1 MEDNFNNY
9 QNEDNSFNQR
19 DDDQSGDNMNINLKE
34 DYQNFERNQIED
46 EDINKNNNNNKETS
60 EYINY
65 LDNNN
70 KNSSLGLNSGANY
83 NENEMI
89 SFSQQDNQYNNRQ
102 IPFMNTDILT
112 QNYNPNEIMN
122 IPPQYNQKKNKYY
135 KNNTN
140 MYLDNLTTNF
150 SSNPN
155 EKMNLTSQYI
165 PNNIIM
171 QNKIR
176 NFGNFNPNFNKK
188 QNKLSNYP
196 PYYNQQ
202 YNNME
207 NQSQNMNQNNFR
219 PNFNYIP
226 NEISNFFSSYDQNNQ
241 YNNIQN
247 PFSNQENNLQAFIDR
262 KIEPLNKSLN
272 YIIWY
277 LNQLTNQYSFQN
289 NSLHNM
295 NNSENNNNNNFFISK
310 FQNLG
315 NQFKQSLPNLR
326 KNDNNYSNFNRSKS
340 ISTQNKNI
348 NKNLNNI
355 SYNNQIKNE
364 IIIQKRKN
372 NENKFQNNKSI
383 KDFNINE
390 LLDINVL
397 KLIPDMN
404 EFIKAKIKKINYNL
418 NDEDIKIL
426 NNNNYDKNKT
436 IFFNE
441 YMFYSKERISIYSPH
456 ILKGNKNVT
465 SILLTEEQK
474 KFDLSDFQYTKNHKN
489 NNDIFLKTL
498 EKRIGEMNA
507 LIEKNINIEN
517 YKNIFG
523 FCKNKNNNNYY
534 LYSVIDEDIIK
545 NKLKEN
551 DLEFLKKN
559 LIMNE
564 SQINTRSSVMEI
576 YDKNMEYLKGLT
588 FEELI
593 LFIILDRLKH
603 QYEILPRVLFY
614 ENYMTIFGGIIEP
627 LGKTGYNE
635 IDYVIYSKN
644 NHQYSDDSPLII
656 QNYYSYNKEETD
668 LQFEIKKDTLY
679 FFELKSSSFYINNDF
694 FEKTFNKCI
703 EFTNLYESKNM
714 INKNIKKEIMLI
726 YDNKSD
732 YSLPLTYEKKIKDFL
747 QNNKN
752 YSFNIVYSI
761 KTYAHFSHSLAIK
774 KYDEIKK
781 ENELLD
787 TKIKIIEKEKN
798 EQSNKINE
806 QGNKIEN
813 LEKDKNEQSN
823 QINEQGNKIE
833 NLEKEKIELLSK
845 IINLESELEKLKLQV
860 NEMNKQN

>member
-19 DDDQSGDNMNINLKE
+19 DDDQSEDNMNINLKE

-46 EDINKNNNNNKETS
+46 EDINNIHKETS

-65 LDNNN
+65 LDNN
-70 KNSSLGLNSGANY
+70 KNWSLGLNSGANY

-89 SFSQQDNQYNNRQ
+89 NFSQQDNQYNNRQ

-226 NEISNFFSSYDQNNQ
+226 NEIPNFFSSYDQNNQ

-340 ISTQNKNI
+340 ISIQNKNI

-404 EFIKAKIKKINYNL
+404 EFIKAKIKEINYNL
-418 NDEDIKIL
+418 NNEDIKIL
-426 NNNNYDKNKT
+426 NDNNYDKNKT

-465 SILLTEEQK
+465 SILLPEEQK

-551 DLEFLKKN
+551 DFEFLKKN

-781 ENELLD
+781 ESETLDEKIKNLENKKNEQGK
-787 TKIKIIEKEKN
+787 KIEELEMESIQLSNKIIE
-798 EQSNKINE
+798 QDNKIN
-806 QGNKIEN
+806 I
-813 LEKDKNEQSN
+813 LEKD
-823 QINEQGNKIE
+823 IAT
-833 NLEKEKIELLSK
+833 
-845 IINLESELEKLKLQV
+845 LKLQV
-860 NEMNKQN
+860 KEINQQNQISKK